1 MSWNRVGNG
10 FLPGSFGRNREQYL
24 IGVVEATDGD
34 VLLFQRSLR
43 HPGVGLVANVATRP
57 VGGADPGAED
67 ERCAFRHGVGFAE
80 IYHRV
85 R

>member
-43 HPGVGLVANVATRP
+43 HH
-57 VGGADPGAED
+57 ADPLAVQTQEPKRSVVPLGTEL
-67 ERCAFRHGVGFAE
+67 ESLKFA
-80 IYHRV
+80 INFAS
-85 R
+85 